1 AQASARSCEARR
13 GAGAPVLVTQAS
25 ARSWEARRSVGG
37 WFCTQTSARVCET
50 RRSGV
55 SVTQVSTTS
64 WLDRRSVM
72 LDGHLLAGLEGGQ
85 GGERPGG
92 ARIGVH
98 GIDAREV
105 GVGRGDGGVG
115 AEDFGGARLDPKL
128 PLAGT
133 GVGFADVDLRDDA
146 DDGEGGHGEPIDGV
160 EVFGV

>member
-25 ARSWEARRSVGG
+25 ARLWEARRSVGG

-72 LDGHLLAGLEGGQ
+72 LDSHLLADLERGQ

-92 ARIGVH
+92 ARIGGH
-98 GIDAREV
+98 GIGGPGGGGGRADA
-105 GVGRGDGGVG
+105 
-115 AEDFGGARLDPKL
+115 
-128 PLAGT
+128 
-133 GVGFADVDLRDDA
+133 
-146 DDGEGGHGEPIDGV
+146 
-160 EVFGV
+160 